1 MKHLGMIAGGTGIT
15 PMLQIIT
22 AVIRDKH
29 DSTTTMALLFANQTE
44 ADILLRDEL
53 DELARKYPHR
63 FRVSYTLDR
72 PEKDWTGFSGF
83 VSDEMI
89 KAALPAPGD
98 GVQVIN
104 AACLQTRH
112 HTAMCQFF

>member
-1 MKHLGMIAGGTGIT
+1 MIAGGTGIT

-53 DELARKYPHR
+53 DELARKHPHR

-72 PEKDWTGFSGF
+72 PDKDWNGFSGF
-83 VSDEMI
+83 VNEEMI
-89 KAALPAPGD
+89 KTALPAPAE
-98 GVQVIN
+98 GVQVICATYVPRAN
-104 AACLQTRH
+104 VYIPS
-112 HTAMCQFF
+112 CQLV